1 MRGRCDPRVS
11 KPRMTT
17 SAIRFFSLFDSIHFG
32 ACARGYWHRIS
43 YDAPFVSFPLLLKY
57 RTHLVLWYP
66 LFSHTLRNRTRS
78 PDAVNMGT
86 EKSSEIG
93 GLLHAFLSFS
103 VG

>member
-1 MRGRCDPRVS
+1 
-11 KPRMTT
+11 MTT
-17 SAIRFFSLFDSIHFG
+17 SAILILFAVRFHSLRRVRSRLL
-32 ACARGYWHRIS
+32 APNLVRR
-43 YDAPFVSFPLLLKY
+43 PFVSFPLLLKY

-86 EKSSEIG
+86 ESRVRS

-103 VG
+103 VGMGSTSADSVSSLSP